1 MERAVKTIAKLRMS
15 QDPPAMT
22 EVVKRAW
29 KVAVGKRI
37 SGHAK
42 AIALV
47 RSTLVVEVED
57 FIWQKQL
64 FTLSRPIV
72 EKLATLVGP
81 GVIDD
86 VEFRIGIPRRMPQRE
101 ERAAHSQPTLWDEAD
116 DIRDPVMRHVYK
128 SSRLRALA

>member
-15 QDPPAMT
+15 QDPTAMT

-29 KVAVGKRI
+29 NVAVGKRI
-37 SGHAK
+37 GSHAK

-64 FTLSRPIV
+64 FTLSRPII
-72 EKLATLVGP
+72 EKLGTLLGP
-81 GVIDD
+81 DVIDD
-86 VEFRIGIPRRMPQRE
+86 VEFRVGVPRRMPQRE
-101 ERAAHSQPTLWDEAD
+101 ERAAHSQPKLWDDAD
-116 DIRDPVMRHVYK
+116 DIRDPVLRHVYK
-128 SSRLRALA
+128 SSRQRALA